1 MSAPESD
8 STTPESEDPPAVEA
22 VRPRVADDRVA
33 RPGLDAEEL
42 EESDVADDAPV
53 DPPEPVVSAS
63 ATGIA
68 ANPEPTP
75 SATAKAPTRP
85 M

>member
-1 MSAPESD
+1 
-8 STTPESEDPPAVEA
+8 
-22 VRPRVADDRVA
+22 
-33 RPGLDAEEL
+33 LDAEEL
-42 EESDVADDAPV
+42 EESDVADDDPV